1 MKSETF
7 YRNEDLPS
15 DTARERMWRAVSRST
30 GHSRA
35 FVIIRD
41 TRSFFSGMAAAVIL
55 LLSGTGV
62 YSLVSGFLESRE
74 PREIRFDD
82 AYQSAIREF
91 ESVLPSKATI
101 ASTEPAA
108 DVIQSKFSQLKL
120 IDAAISE
127 LRSDIA
133 RTDLSPLKR
142 SRLYRLYS
150 MKLGVLQ
157 EIIEQGGIEL

>member
-1 MKSETF
+1 MKPEKF
-7 YRNEDLPS
+7 YQNEDLPS
-15 DTARERMWRAVSRST
+15 GTARERMWRAISRGT

-35 FVIIRD
+35 LLIIRD
-41 TRSFFSGMAAAVIL
+41 ARSFFTGMAAAMIL

-62 YSLVSGFLESRE
+62 YSLANGFLESRQ

-82 AYQSAIREF
+82 AYRSAIREF

-101 ASTEPAA
+101 SSTEPAA
-108 DVIQSKFSQLKL
+108 DIIQSKLNQLKL
-120 IDAAISE
+120 IDSAISE

-142 SRLYRLYS
+142 SRLRQLYS

-157 EIIEQGGIEL
+157 EIIQQGGIEL